1 MFFILLLGLSAL
13 AVAGAAGYFSVLGI
27 ATLFSGS
34 YYQVL
39 IMAGTL
45 EFGKLVATSYL
56 YRYWT
61 KTVWWLK
68 IYLITAVLI
77 LMGITSL
84 GIFGYLSAAYQVNSS
99 KFSQIDQQIEMVNSQ
114 KELLTNEVE
123 QNTKRIE
130 MLNEVRK
137 AQEERVQ
144 QAGNYKLP
152 REQAYAAIDKANQE
166 IQKLT
171 ERNQSLQIDKFN
183 KDAELIKFNQ
193 EIAQAKDIGTFKFVA
208 QTINKPL
215 DTVVIIF
222 ICVLICVFDPLAV
235 SLVLAYNVATRGN
248 TLKEPAGVLP
258 EPTPAPTD
266 CPLPTMQPTLTPSP
280 SLTPALTPIP
290 TSTEIPFLTSTL
302 TLTPLPTLTP
312 TPTPTPTPNPTSTE
326 IPLPTSTPNPTSTEI
341 PLPTST
347 PTSTPEPMVEL
358 STEGIEYIDENNPY
372 SLELADKSKTTIV
385 SGKIK
390 ATGRLKPKI

>member
-1 MFFILLLGLSAL
+1 MFFILLLGLSAI
-13 AVAGAAGYFSVLGI
+13 AVAGSAAYFSVLGI

-39 IMAGTL
+39 VMAGSL

-68 IYLITAVLI
+68 LYLIVAVVT

-99 KFSQIDQQIEMVNSQ
+99 KFSQIDQQVAMVQSQ
-114 KELLTNEVE
+114 KDLLDKEVE

-130 MLNEVRK
+130 MLNQVRA
-137 AQEERVQ
+137 AQEQRVQ
-144 QAGNYKLP
+144 DAGNYKTP

-171 ERNQSLQIDKFN
+171 ERNQALQTEKFK
-183 KDAELIKFNQ
+183 KDSELIGFNQ

-222 ICVLICVFDPLAV
+222 ICILICVFDPLAV
-235 SLVLAYNVATRGN
+235 SLVLAFNVATRGSM
-248 TLKEPAGVLP
+248 LKE
-258 EPTPAPTD
+258 
-266 CPLPTMQPTLTPSP
+266 
-280 SLTPALTPIP
+280 TPIP
-290 TSTEIPFLTSTL
+290 TPKPTPIPTES
-302 TLTPLPTLTP
+302 PLPTAQ
-312 TPTPTPTPNPTSTE
+312 
-326 IPLPTSTPNPTSTEI
+326 PTSTPSPTET
-341 PLPTST
+341 PYPTPT
-347 PTSTPEPMVEL
+347 VTSTPEPTLEVL
-358 STEGIEYIDENNPY
+358 TEETEQLDENDPY
-372 SLELADKSKTTIV
+372 LLELADKSKTTIV

-390 ATGRLKPKI
+390 ATGRLKTKI